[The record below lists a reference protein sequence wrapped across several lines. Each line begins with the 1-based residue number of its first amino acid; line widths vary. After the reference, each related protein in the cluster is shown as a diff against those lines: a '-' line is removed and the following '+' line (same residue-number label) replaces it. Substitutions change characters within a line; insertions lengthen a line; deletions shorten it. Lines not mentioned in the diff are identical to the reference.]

1 MYLVLV
7 KRLELQKVTLTL
19 LLTLTAILSVVLVS
33 LWFQEL
39 GLSWLTLTLLGSLM
53 PNLWSWGFQK
63 KLTEIRLV
71 QLESP
76 LTLR

>member
-19 LLTLTAILSVVLVS
+19 LLTLTAILFLVLVS
-33 LWFQEL
+33 WWFQEL
-39 GLSWLTLTLLGSLM
+39 GLSLLILTLLGSLM
-53 PNLWSWGFQK
+53 PSLWSWGFQK
-63 KLTEIRLV
+63 KLREIRLV

>member
-7 KRLELQKVTLTL
+7 KRLELQKVTVTL
-19 LLTLTAILSVVLVS
+19 LLTLTAILFLVLVS
-33 LWFQEL
+33 WWFQEL

-53 PNLWSWGFQK
+53 PSLWGWGFQK

-71 QLESP
+71 QLESS

>member
-19 LLTLTAILSVVLVS
+19 LLTLTAILSVILVS
-33 LWFQEL
+33 LWFQEM
-39 GLSWLTLTLLGSLM
+39 GLSFLILTLLGSLM
-53 PNLWSWGFQK
+53 PSLWGWGFQK
-63 KLTEIRLV
+63 KLREIRLV
-71 QLESP
+71 DLESR

>member
-33 LWFQEL
+33 LWLQEL
-39 GLSWLTLTLLGSLM
+39 GLSWLILTLLGSLM
-53 PNLWSWGFQK
+53 PNLWGWGFQK
-63 KLTEIRLV
+63 KLKGIRLV
-71 QLESP
+71 QLESS
-76 LTLR
+76 LTPR

>member
-7 KRLELQKVTLTL
+7 KRLELQKVTLTI

-39 GLSWLTLTLLGSLM
+39 GLSWLILTLLGSLM
-53 PNLWSWGFQK
+53 PSLWGWGFQK
-63 KLTEIRLV
+63 KLREIRLV
-71 QLESP
+71 DLEP
-76 LTLR
+76 RLTLR

>member
-33 LWFQEL
+33 WWFQEL
-39 GLSWLTLTLLGSLM
+39 GLSWLILTLLGSLM
-53 PNLWSWGFQK
+53 PSLWGWGFQK
-63 KLTEIRLV
+63 KLAEIRLV

>member
-19 LLTLTAILSVVLVS
+19 LLTLTAILFVILVS
-33 LWFQEL
+33 WWFQEL
-39 GLSWLTLTLLGSLM
+39 GLSFLILTLLGSLM
-53 PNLWSWGFQK
+53 PSLWGWGFQK
-63 KLTEIRLV
+63 ILTEIRLV

-76 LTLR
+76 LKLR

>member
-33 LWFQEL
+33 WWFQEL

-53 PNLWSWGFQK
+53 PSLWGWGFQK
-63 KLTEIRLV
+63 KLREIRLV

>member
-19 LLTLTAILSVVLVS
+19 LLTLTAILSVALVS

-39 GLSWLTLTLLGSLM
+39 GLSLLTLTLLCSLM
-53 PNLWSWGFQK
+53 PNLWGWGFQK
-63 KLTEIRLV
+63 KLTGIRLV

>member
-19 LLTLTAILSVVLVS
+19 LLTLMAILFLVLVS
-33 LWFQEL
+33 WWFQEL
-39 GLSWLTLTLLGSLM
+39 GLSFLILTLLGSLM
-53 PNLWSWGFQK
+53 PSLWGWGFQK
-63 KLTEIRLV
+63 KLREIRLV

>member
-39 GLSWLTLTLLGSLM
+39 GLSWLILTLLGSLM
-53 PNLWSWGFQK
+53 PSLWGWGFQK
-63 KLTEIRLV
+63 KLREIRLV
-71 QLESP
+71 DLEP
-76 LTLR
+76 RRTLR